1 MKRSSKGTISLSVT
15 QSRFGSVGGGAG
27 FVAGAVVAGTEVA
40 GALVVGL
47 EVAGLEVA
55 GLEVAGGR
63 ESGVRLAGV
72 TLMEDEER
80 VSGPEEAGS
89 ACSWAQAHKR
99 RKTNT
104 NKTGK

>member
-1 MKRSSKGTISLSVT
+1 M
-15 QSRFGSVGGGAG
+15 GSVAG
-27 FVAGAVVAGTEVA
+27 WVVAGAEVA
-40 GALVVGL
+40 GVLVAGL
-47 EVAGLEVA
+47 EVAGLEVTD
-55 GLEVAGGR
+55 LEVAGGR

-72 TLMEDEER
+72 TLMEDEES
-80 VSGPEEAGS
+80 VSGPEEAGP